1 MSSDPKNYFGV
12 LTKHPSVYLDTANS
26 NSQSAFRFHRGT
38 RQNGIQHASFKR
50 RRHSIRHRLK
60 MPKFPRASQHF
71 SLCWFLN
78 FVKVYCLY
86 SSMLLIFFEK
96 KITILYSQVTY
107 WLVKLVYKWTGS
119 SSLTLKLWDA
129 QDSIRYVLNTTF
141 LVNFSW
147 LRDIGKSQ
155 F

>member
-1 MSSDPKNYFGV
+1 MSSDPKNYFVV

-50 RRHSIRHRLK
+50 RRHSIRHRLE
-60 MPKFPRASQHF
+60 MPKFLRASQHF
-71 SLCWFLN
+71 SLCWFFN
-78 FVKVYCLY
+78 FVKVYCSY
-86 SSMLLIFFEK
+86 SSMLLISFEK
-96 KITILYSQVTY
+96 KITILCSQVTY